1 MSEPEPLASRIW
13 RLLEEDLRTALHEGG
28 MGAPEVRDVV
38 RELAAELP
46 PEYSVRLG
54 EEMDRVAASPFDVDW
69 AVRFEGWVRSLKD
82 IGADAAAIDELA
94 QRASVDR
101 LRAILDRERFDAVA
115 DRLEPHL
122 VSRPPTIKDVA
133 QVAIVLADGFGTA
146 GQRFARLLLQCVAPH
161 HEDELSEAMEVAQ
174 AQGAGPAASLGA
186 TVAQASGRGLLELEA
201 EDGESMK
208 LRVARPSQVVADR
221 LTTDVAIIGSGAAG
235 STVAHSLARA
245 GRRTLVLE
253 RGRLVDPE
261 TVDRAG
267 LIREALGTTR
277 RSEAL
282 EVLQAECVGGSTL
295 IGDGVAAGLPQAV
308 LDEWLSRGVP
318 LKEKPL
324 RDAFGRVA
332 RDIALAPAETTLDKA
347 GRGDKGLE
355 DRTLRLSAG
364 RAERLSMLATLLP
377 RAQHESGFEPPD
389 VLSECRV
396 ERLEAVDGRVTRV
409 QCRLSDGRTCLVEA
423 EIVVLAAGAIQS
435 SSILRRSGLGGDAV
449 GASLH
454 FNLTALLLAEYDSR
468 SDVPAPGELR
478 YFEAANGAYVSLTR
492 AADARGTVAGM
503 PGWFEDIA
511 VGRREEGAWAVTAV
525 TVGSTASGR
534 VEVPDPG
541 RRGTRLSFDPST
553 DLMPLIG
560 AVRLAGAD
568 AFDNGARRV
577 RPASR
582 RPLDVRREALDE
594 LELLLGEP
602 GELMLISGQPLGGNP
617 MGAQSAGG
625 VIDEDFRVHGVEN
638 LFVCDASVVPTA
650 TTVYPQLTV
659 MALAD
664 YAAARLS
671 DPPAETRQVR
681 PPRAALRRLRNQ

>member
-28 MGAPEVRDVV
+28 KNTSEVRDVV
-38 RELAAELP
+38 RELATELP
-46 PEYSVRLG
+46 PDHSARLG

-69 AVRFEGWVRSLKD
+69 AVRFESWVRSLRD
-82 IGADAAAIDELA
+82 LGADEAAIDELA
-94 QRASVDR
+94 QRASVER
-101 LRAILDRERFDAVA
+101 LRAILDRERFDAIAV
-115 DRLEPHL
+115 RLEPHL
-122 VSRPPTIKDVA
+122 ASPPTIEDVA
-133 QVAIVLADGFGTA
+133 EVAIVLADELEEA
-146 GQRFARLLLQCVAPH
+146 GQRFAQLLLQCVAPR
-161 HEDELSEAMEVAQ
+161 HENELSKAMQVAQ
-174 AQGAGPAASLGA
+174 ERGSRPAASLGA
-186 TVAQASGRGLLELEA
+186 TVAQAGGRGIVELEA
-201 EDGESMK
+201 EDSESTK
-208 LRVARPSQVVADR
+208 LRVARPAQVVADR

-235 STVAHSLARA
+235 ATVAHSLARA
-245 GRRTLVLE
+245 GRRVLVLE
-253 RGRLVDPE
+253 RGRLVDPDLA
-261 TVDRAG
+261 DRAG

-295 IGDGVAAGLPQAV
+295 IGDGVAAGLPPAV
-308 LDEWLSRGVP
+308 LHEWLARGVP

-332 RDIALAPAETTLDKA
+332 RDLALAPPETTLEMA
-347 GRGDKGLE
+347 GRRGKRLE
-355 DRTLRLSAG
+355 DRKLTLSAD
-364 RAERLSMLATLLP
+364 RADRLSMLATLLP
-377 RAQHESGFEPPD
+377 RAQHEPGFEPPD

-396 ERLEAVDGRVTRV
+396 ERLEAVNGRVTRV
-409 QCRLSDGRTCLVEA
+409 RCRLSDGRTLRVEP
-423 EIVVLAAGAIQS
+423 EIVVLAAGAIHS
-435 SSILRRSGLGGDAV
+435 SAILRRSGLGGDAV
-449 GASLH
+449 GTGVR
-454 FNLTALLLAEYDSR
+454 FNVTALLLAEYDSR

-478 YFEAANGAYVSLTR
+478 YVEAADGSYVALTR

-511 VGRREEGAWAVTAV
+511 VGRRDEGAWAVTAV

-541 RRGTRLSFDPST
+541 RSRSRLSFDPSA
-553 DLMPLIG
+553 DLIPLIR
-560 AVRLAGAD
+560 ALRLAGAD
-568 AFDNGARRV
+568 AFDDGARRV

-582 RPLDVRREALDE
+582 RPLDVREEKLGE

-602 GELMLISGQPLGGNP
+602 GELMLISGQPLGGNQI
-617 MGAQSAGG
+617 GAQSAGG
-625 VIDEDFRVHGVEN
+625 VVNEDFRVHDVEN

-650 TTVYPQLTV
+650 TTVYPQLTI

-671 DPPAETRQVR
+671 GSPAQTRHVR
-681 PPRAALRRLRNQ
+681 PPRPALRRLRTQ